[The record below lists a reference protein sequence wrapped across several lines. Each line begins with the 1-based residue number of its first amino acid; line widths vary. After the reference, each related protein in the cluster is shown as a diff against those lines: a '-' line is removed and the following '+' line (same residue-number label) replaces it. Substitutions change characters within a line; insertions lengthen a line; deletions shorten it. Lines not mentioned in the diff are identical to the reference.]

1 MVLCHIIRASST
13 VGVNAFTNF
22 AKISAHTQRLS
33 CIRKFSVSSVTFT
46 GKILFFCKKS
56 MKIILNHFIGRKYTE
71 KHEWVQ
77 VNGDVGVV
85 GISNYAQV

>member
-46 GKILFFCKKS
+46 GKILSFLRKK
-56 MKIILNHFIGRKYTE
+56 K
-71 KHEWVQ
+71 V
-77 VNGDVGVV
+77 
-85 GISNYAQV
+85 

>member
-46 GKILFFCKKS
+46 GKISSFLQKKCENYIKLFHRS
-56 MKIILNHFIGRKYTE
+56 KIYGKT
-71 KHEWVQ
+71 
-77 VNGDVGVV
+77 
-85 GISNYAQV
+85 